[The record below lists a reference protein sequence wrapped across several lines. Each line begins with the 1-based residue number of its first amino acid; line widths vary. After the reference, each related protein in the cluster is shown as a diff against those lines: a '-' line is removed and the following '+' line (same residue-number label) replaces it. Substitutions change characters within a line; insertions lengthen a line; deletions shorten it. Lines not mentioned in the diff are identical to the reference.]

1 MRFFIKTLICI
12 CSFYI
17 VNAQVPPAFNYQAVA
32 RNNAGVALANQTIQV
47 RLSIMQ
53 SSNTLYSETRT
64 VTTNLLGLFNVQI
77 GSAGASNVTG
87 SIDNIDW
94 LNSAPGWLALKV
106 ELDLANNNVFTDM
119 GTQPLTSTP
128 FSLAANTALEPVN
141 IAGRP
146 INQTSVPQIG
156 SSLVWSGTQWVPK
169 KDTVITRSGFITG
182 ILSPGLNLPPWE
194 WVGGTTGTA
203 QVIVTGTQTIIANY
217 SGSFGHI
224 NTSTRVRVNVGV
236 CYENVNNN
244 SILPFFINDQIEADV
259 LPAPQFTLLSA
270 TGAIKLN
277 AGTYRIGMCIKNRST
292 TINLGSNSAYNG
304 VIEVKN

>member
-87 SIDNIDW
+87 NIDNIDW
-94 LNSAPGWLALKV
+94 LNSAPGWLSLKV

-119 GTQPLTSTP
+119 GTQALTSTP

-146 INQTSVPQIG
+146 INQTVVPQIG
-156 SSLVWSGTQWVPK
+156 SSLVWSGAEWIPK
-169 KDTVITRSGFITG
+169 KDTVITRSGSIPG
-182 ILSPGLNLPPWE
+182 IVSPGNNPPPWTF
-194 WVGGTTGTA
+194 VGGLSGTA
-203 QVIVTGTQTIIANY
+203 QVTVNGSQTIIANY
-217 SGSFGHI
+217 VGSFGHNSN
-224 NTSTRVRVNVGV
+224 NTVAVNVCV
-236 CYENVNNN
+236 CYENINGGG
-244 SILPFFINDQIEADV
+244 IQPFFSNFMDATVLEQPKKTV
-259 LPAPQFTLLSA
+259 LPAV
-270 TGAIKLN
+270 GAIKL
-277 AGTYRIGMCIKNRST
+277 AVGTYSIGMCIRNKNT
-292 TINLGSNSAYNG
+292 VTHLASNDYYNG
-304 VIEVKN
+304 VVEVKN